1 MKTVDLETDMDGAES
16 ISSTAIPAEVD
27 KTSPPQPKL
36 RIGIVLPKRIFKR
49 RQYREV
55 ISRTLSQVL
64 QNEHCLTKSQAKSI
78 FLCILHSSIS
88 TGSKNY
94 TFENLA
100 HNITLQ
106 FTIKGS
112 KHDYTHI
119 VYVVSLEFF

>member
-16 ISSTAIPAEVD
+16 ISSTAIPVEVD

-88 TGSKNY
+88 GSKNY

-112 KHDYTHI
+112 KRD
-119 VYVVSLEFF
+119 